1 MDKVQIIRD
10 AKGEAAFAVVP
21 WNEYERLRT
30 GDSED
35 AQLIKLGSAARNE
48 ESFPAS
54 VAKRLVA
61 GEMPLKVIREWRG
74 LTQSEL
80 GRKSGV
86 AAQYISQ
93 MERGARNMGR
103 KVAAKLARTLRVS
116 AEALLD

>member
-21 WNEYERLRT
+21 WNEYERLRA

-35 AQLIKLGSAARNE
+35 AQLVKLGNAARGE

-61 GEMPLKVIREWRG
+61 GETPLKVIREWRG
-74 LTQSEL
+74 LSQNEL
-80 GRKSGV
+80 GKKSGV

-103 KVAAKLARTLRVS
+103 KAAAKLARALRVS

>member
-1 MDKVQIIRD
+1 MDKIQIIRD
-10 AKGEAAFAVVP
+10 AKGEAVFAVVP
-21 WNEYERLRT
+21 WNEYERLRA

-35 AQLIKLGSAARNE
+35 AQLIKLANAARGE

-61 GEMPLKVIREWRG
+61 GESPLKAIREWRG

-80 GRKSGV
+80 GKKSGV
-86 AAQYISQ
+86 AVQYISQ

-103 KVAAKLARTLRVS
+103 KVAGKLAKTLRVS
-116 AEALLD
+116 AEALLE

>member
-1 MDKVQIIRD
+1 MDKIQIIRD

-21 WNEYERLRT
+21 WSEYERLRA

-35 AQLIKLGSAARNE
+35 AQLIKLGNAARGE

-61 GEMPLKVIREWRG
+61 GEPPLKVLREWRA
-74 LTQSEL
+74 LTQAEL
-80 GRKSGV
+80 GKKSGV
-86 AAQYISQ
+86 ATQYISQ

-103 KVAAKLARTLRVS
+103 KVAAKLAKVLRVS
-116 AEALLD
+116 AESLLD